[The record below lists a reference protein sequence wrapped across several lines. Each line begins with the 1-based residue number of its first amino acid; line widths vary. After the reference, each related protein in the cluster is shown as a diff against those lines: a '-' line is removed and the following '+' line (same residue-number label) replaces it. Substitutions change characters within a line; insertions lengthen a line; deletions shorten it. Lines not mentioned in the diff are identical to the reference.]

1 MSTYSEVEDNYLVK
15 CPNKPYFANPVI
27 AVIDQGRII
36 KLFNF
41 IFSASVDQ
49 LYNEEKQ
56 HFDEGKHSCSL
67 L

>member
-1 MSTYSEVEDNYLVK
+1 MHPNRTY
-15 CPNKPYFANPVI
+15 FTNPVI
-27 AVIDQGRII
+27 VIIDQGRII

>member
-1 MSTYSEVEDNYLVK
+1 MHPNRTY
-15 CPNKPYFANPVI
+15 FTNPFIVI
-27 AVIDQGRII
+27 IDQGRII

>member
-1 MSTYSEVEDNYLVK
+1 MSTYFEVEDNYLVK

-41 IFSASVDQ
+41 MFSASVDQ